1 MSDPQTSDPDSAGG
15 VADTARVEETSSGE
29 QKKFP
34 WKRVIQ
40 ALISLV
46 IVVGIFAG
54 VMPLIADYGDVFE
67 TIKAMTGLEIGSL
80 VLIGLWNLITY
91 WFVLT
96 AALPGLRLREAAVV
110 NQSSTAVSN
119 TMPGGGVI
127 GVGVSIAMLT
137 SWGFTIG
144 SIGRSAVVTGIWNNF
159 VKLGMP
165 VLALALLALDGGI
178 TPVRL
183 LAAAIG
189 IAVLIGAVVIFA
201 LLLRSDRLAR
211 AIGRGV
217 GRIVNGAR
225 RLLHKEPIGG
235 WDERSSTFR
244 TDTIGLLRHRW
255 LWLTIATLVSHIS
268 LYLVLLVALRHVG
281 VSQEELSWIAVLA
294 AFAFVRLISALP
306 LTPGGV
312 GVVELGYAAVMTIGL
327 DDITSAQVVA
337 AILVFRAVTY
347 LLPIPL
353 GLISYVV
360 WRVNKS
366 WKMTEQQRAKLA
378 GDAYEYE
385 PEATAPSGHA

>member
-1 MSDPQTSDPDSAGG
+1 MSDVPAKEEAAGSEDPGRG
-15 VADTARVEETSSGE
+15 
-29 QKKFP
+29 FP
-34 WKRVIQ
+34 WKRIVQ
-40 ALISLV
+40 ALISLA
-46 IVVGIFAG
+46 IVAGIFLG
-54 VMPLIADYGDVFE
+54 VMPLIADYGDVFD
-67 TIKAMTGLEIGSL
+67 TIRAMTGLEVGSL
-80 VLIGLWNLITY
+80 VLIGLWNLATY

-110 NQSSTAVSN
+110 NQASTAVSN
-119 TMPGGGVI
+119 TLPAGGAI
-127 GVGVSIAMLT
+127 GVGVSVAMLT

-165 VLALALLALDGGI
+165 VLALALLALEGDI
-178 TPVRL
+178 TPARL

-189 IAVLIGAVVIFA
+189 IGALIAAVVLFA

-211 AIGRGV
+211 AIGRGL
-217 GRIVNGAR
+217 GRIVDWSR
-225 RLLHKEPIGG
+225 RMLRKDPVGD
-235 WDERSSTFR
+235 WDDRASRFR

-255 LWLTIATLVSHIS
+255 LWLTLATLVSHIS

-327 DDITSAQVVA
+327 DDITSAKVVA

-360 WRVNKS
+360 WRINKS
-366 WKMTEQQRAKLA
+366 WKLTEQDRAVLA
-378 GDAYEYE
+378 GDAYQFE
-385 PEATAPSGHA
+385 PSTTGGSAET